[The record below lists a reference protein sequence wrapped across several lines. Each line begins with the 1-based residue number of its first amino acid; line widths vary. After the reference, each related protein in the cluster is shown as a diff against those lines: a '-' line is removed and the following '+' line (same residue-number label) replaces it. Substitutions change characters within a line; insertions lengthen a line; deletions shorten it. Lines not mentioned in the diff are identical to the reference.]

1 VANETDTLQPPA
13 EKAETRKEADDQP
26 VSAKFW
32 LAELGAAG
40 KRDKP
45 WIDRA
50 RKVVDRYRDE
60 RGNAEYGP
68 SAKEK
73 RANIFWSNTELL
85 KSALFQGIGNP
96 DVRRRFPKKGKDER
110 TTKQAALVMER
121 SASYSNDAYDC
132 DSQIE
137 AAVEDMV
144 IPGRGVCWVVY
155 DAIVGED
162 PETKEEAIRRQTVRD
177 EHVYWEDFRTSAG
190 RKWADVWWV
199 ARAHAY
205 SRDDLDKYFPDH
217 AYDIPLNATINSD
230 DKNDDDDTF
239 KRARVWEIW
248 DKTKRQRVWIAEGYR
263 NVLKSEEDPYR
274 LEGFFPCPEPLYGVK
289 TTSTLEP
296 VPEFC
301 LYQDQANE
309 LDVIATRLTVLIE
322 ALKRRGVYD
331 SGLEGS
337 DGQLAQL
344 AFAGDNEFIPFRNF
358 SGLMEKGG
366 LKAAF
371 QTEDLSPIVVAIEGL
386 YKRAE
391 SLVQTIYFVTGISD
405 VMRGS
410 NAQEQTATEVRL
422 KGQYGGLRI
431 GARQKKVHRFIR
443 ELVRLKTEIIAEHFT
458 REQLVE
464 MTGIEMPLQ
473 SDKQQAMMQLEAFQ
487 AQEQQ
492 RQQMQQMASQAQS
505 AAAGGQGGA
514 PGVPPGGAPPPMMGH
529 NGGPAMG
536 GLPQLPP
543 PPDPE
548 LVNELREIAKL
559 PTWEEISAILRS
571 DQRRNYKIDVETDQ
585 TNQVDEQVEKEGRIE
600 FLSTMGGLME
610 KTIPLAMQLPMMRPL
625 VKESVN
631 FAVKAFKAGRPLEE
645 AFDEAF
651 SQLEKMPPSN
661 QPNPEM
667 EKLEVEK
674 QRQAA
679 DLQFQQQKAQQD
691 SQIKQQQMQ
700 HDAKLKETELAHQM
714 QLEQYKLHSQIELD
728 ARKAAADA
736 QMKEREFEN
745 QSLMQDKQFEQA
757 SRMKERE
764 LQHQM
769 EMTESEQDWQMLL
782 ADEGQPMQPRR
793 RTGEGIRAPAS
804 ASRGEPGERKSRFEK
819 IVSELTR
826 AIVPMAIAQEVGK
839 AMQPLHQS
847 VESLA
852 SEQEKLKSAKGGAK
866 RIVRD
871 PKTGKAI
878 GVETTSDT
886 RKLVRD
892 PQTGKAIGIETPD
905 GILPILR
912 DEAGRVIGYGDGAQ
926 R

>member
-529 NGGPAMG
+529 NGGPPM

-548 LVNELREIAKL
+548 VVKQLQEITKL
-559 PTWEEISAILRS
+559 PSWEEVSAILRS

-585 TNQVDEQVEKEGRIE
+585 TNQVDEQVEKESRIE
-600 FLSTMGGLME
+600 FLTTMGGLME
-610 KTIPLAMQLPMMRPL
+610 KSIPLAMQLPLMRPL
-625 VKESVN
+625 VKESAM

-651 SQLEKMPPSN
+651 SQLEKMPPP
-661 QPNPEM
+661 QGGGDPVADAKAKQIEAQTQQGTQKHQADMRMAQMDAGIKQQTTQADMQLKAAELQGKQQEM
-667 EKLEVEK
+667 AINAANA
-674 QRQAA
+674 QADRKIKMQEAQFNLGRKIEEAEMDKAMSEANARLDIGDRVGRMKAQA
-679 DLQFQQQKAQQD
+679 DLDLANITQSDQKHRMEMAA
-691 SQIKQQQMQ
+691 KRQQMQ
-700 HDAKLKETELAHQM
+700 HA
-714 QLEQYKLHSQIELD
+714 
-728 ARKAAADA
+728 
-736 QMKEREFEN
+736 ER
-745 QSLMQDKQFEQA
+745 QA
-757 SRMKERE
+757 NKP
-764 LQHQM
+764 
-769 EMTESEQDWQMLL
+769 
-782 ADEGQPMQPRR
+782 QP
-793 RTGEGIRAPAS
+793 T
-804 ASRGEPGERKSRFEK
+804 
-819 IVSELTR
+819 
-826 AIVPMAIAQEVGK
+826 
-839 AMQPLHQS
+839 
-847 VESLA
+847 
-852 SEQEKLKSAKGGAK
+852 
-866 RIVRD
+866 
-871 PKTGKAI
+871 
-878 GVETTSDT
+878 
-886 RKLVRD
+886 
-892 PQTGKAIGIETPD
+892 
-905 GILPILR
+905 
-912 DEAGRVIGYGDGAQ
+912 GAQ
-926 R
+926 